1 MFSCRSSGTSVLMF
15 KSLNHFELIL
25 VNHVIQGF
33 NFILHVAIQF
43 FHNCLLKRLSFPL
56 SRTSVLFH

>member
-1 MFSCRSSGTSVLMF
+1 MFSCRSLGTSVLMF

-25 VNHVIQGF
+25 VNRVIQGF

-43 FHNCLLKRLSFPL
+43 FPE
-56 SRTSVLFH
+56 LFIEEIIVSPF